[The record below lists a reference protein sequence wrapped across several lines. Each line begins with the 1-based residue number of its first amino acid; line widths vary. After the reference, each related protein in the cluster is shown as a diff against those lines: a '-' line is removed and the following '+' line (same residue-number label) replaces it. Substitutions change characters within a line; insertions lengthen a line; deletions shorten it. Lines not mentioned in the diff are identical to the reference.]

1 MEGTRNFR
9 RNSNTDSSSPR
20 CYNRKPLVRDSP
32 PSPTNEQRQRS
43 KKAEKSKQ
51 PDSTHII
58 NDPNLSEDDTPP
70 PDEMK
75 PSAMNPLPSVT
86 NKPQSKAQEDVSGL
100 NSSISYCVLLLLVVF
115 GIALLPVYFGGH
127 ISGFWSSYYHAGKER
142 VSAPVNTLSQAMELL
157 DEMQNSFPLQK
168 TETWI
173 GFLSALSSVIEEEPS
188 QPAVVLLVGVN
199 TPAITRTMQCVALAL
214 ATNTNKLLHATKFTD
229 FKFPGVTV
237 KVDEIFN
244 LQQQEDAIKKELDA
258 QIHSILNQSFSIV
271 LGPLEMIPPR
281 AALLLHGYC
290 DNFMAPFKKRVIIL
304 TATFDSD
311 KPLNPKQLEQKLHN
325 LWDPALGIDISA
337 SIVSRVANNVVFIE
351 PESGSTQCKDIGSV

>member
-20 CYNRKPLVRDSP
+20 CYIRKPLARDSP

-58 NDPNLSEDDTPP
+58 DDPNLSEDDTPP
-70 PDEMK
+70 PDEIK
-75 PSAMNPLPSVT
+75 TSVINHLPTVT
-86 NKPQSKAQEDVSGL
+86 NKSQSKAQEDVSGSK
-100 NSSISYCVLLLLVVF
+100 SSISHCVIILLVVF
-115 GIALLPVYFGGH
+115 GIALLPLYFGGH
-127 ISGFWSSYYHAGKER
+127 LWSFLSSYHNAGKDR
-142 VSAPVNTLSQAMELL
+142 VSAPVDSLGQAMELL

-188 QPAVVLLVGVN
+188 QPAVVLLVGGN
-199 TPAITRTMQCVALAL
+199 TPAVTRTMQCVALAL
-214 ATNTNKLLHATKFTD
+214 ASNTNKLLHATSSTDSKFR
-229 FKFPGVTV
+229 GVTV

-244 LQQQEDAIKKELDA
+244 LRQQEEAIKKELDA
-258 QIHSILNQSFSIV
+258 QIHSILNQSFSVV

-311 KPLNPKQLEQKLHN
+311 KPLNPKQLERNLHN

-351 PESGSTQCKDIGSV
+351 PESSSTQCTDIGSV